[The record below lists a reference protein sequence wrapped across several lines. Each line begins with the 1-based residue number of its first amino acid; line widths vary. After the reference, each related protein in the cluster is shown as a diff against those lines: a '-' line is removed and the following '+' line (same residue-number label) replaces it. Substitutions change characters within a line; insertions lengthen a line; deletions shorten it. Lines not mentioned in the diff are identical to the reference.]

1 VFGGSAVRGEAADFV
16 FFAHKMDDLRERSR
30 HIALSAADMRLV
42 NPNTRT
48 CPIFRSRRDAE
59 LTKEIYRRI
68 PVLVDQSRR
77 AGGNPWGV
85 RFVTMFHQT
94 NDAELFQTAE
104 QLRALGLKQHGST
117 WRLRKRVFLPLYE
130 AKMVQAFD
138 HRAASVLVDEDNWVR
153 QGQTDASTLVA
164 HQNPEF
170 VVQPRWWV
178 EQSAVCRAV
187 GREEPRHAFIG
198 FKDITS
204 PTNERTMIAAAIPW
218 SAVTNH
224 FPLVLTAA
232 SPRVE
237 LCLLAN
243 LNAFVLDYA
252 ARQKIGG
259 VTLNFFIVEQL
270 PILPPDAYAQRCPWN
285 TRQTLERWISER
297 VLKLTCTAEDMLPLA
312 QAADFREGVHKWRP
326 EERAQLRAELD
337 AAYFHLYGLKRDD
350 VEYVLSTFA
359 GTARRDL
366 AETGER
372 RTAEAVMT
380 AYEQLAQ
387 AR

>member
-1 VFGGSAVRGEAADFV
+1 
-16 FFAHKMDDLRERSR
+16 
-30 HIALSAADMRLV
+30 
-42 NPNTRT
+42 
-48 CPIFRSRRDAE
+48 
-59 LTKEIYRRI
+59 
-68 PVLVDQSRR
+68 
-77 AGGNPWGV
+77 
-85 RFVTMFHQT
+85 
-94 NDAELFQTAE
+94 
-104 QLRALGLKQHGST
+104 
-117 WRLRKRVFLPLYE
+117 
-130 AKMVQAFD
+130 
-138 HRAASVLVDEDNWVR
+138 
-153 QGQTDASTLVA
+153 
-164 HQNPEF
+164 
-170 VVQPRWWV
+170 
-178 EQSAVCRAV
+178 
-187 GREEPRHAFIG
+187 
-198 FKDITS
+198 
-204 PTNERTMIAAAIPW
+204 
-218 SAVTNH
+218 
-224 FPLVLTAA
+224 
-232 SPRVE
+232 
-237 LCLLAN
+237 
-243 LNAFVLDYA
+243 
-252 ARQKIGG
+252 